1 MWKDS
6 WEHWISLS
14 DMMTGLMLV
23 FLLIS
28 IVTISEI
35 QKREINK
42 NQIILEYNNTKE
54 DISNDLKKAFQK
66 NSKEW
71 NMLLSSDLTIK
82 FNNNELLFEANKSEL
97 KEEFKKILDVFIPKY
112 FSIINNEKYN
122 WKIKWVYIEWHA
134 AWNWCLDY
142 LECLR
147 LSQERAN
154 SVLTYIFNSNYYKNL
169 SLKDKRNIE
178 FLLTSSWFS
187 NWRSLDK
194 NGNYIISSNI
204 KKDNYK
210 SRRVEFRILTN
221 SDELIEK
228 ILNNKK

>member
-28 IVTISEI
+28 VVTISEI

-82 FNNNELLFEANKSEL
+82 FNNK
-97 KEEFKKILDVFIPKY
+97 
-112 FSIINNEKYN
+112 
-122 WKIKWVYIEWHA
+122 
-134 AWNWCLDY
+134 
-142 LECLR
+142 
-147 LSQERAN
+147 
-154 SVLTYIFNSNYYKNL
+154 
-169 SLKDKRNIE
+169 
-178 FLLTSSWFS
+178 
-187 NWRSLDK
+187 
-194 NGNYIISSNI
+194 
-204 KKDNYK
+204 
-210 SRRVEFRILTN
+210 
-221 SDELIEK
+221 
-228 ILNNKK
+228 